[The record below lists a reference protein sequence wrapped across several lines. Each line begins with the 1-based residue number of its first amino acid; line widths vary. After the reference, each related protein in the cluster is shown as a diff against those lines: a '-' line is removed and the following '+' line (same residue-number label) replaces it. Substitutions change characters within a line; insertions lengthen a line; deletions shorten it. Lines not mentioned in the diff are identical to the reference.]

1 MDFFY
6 IEKRRPKVKK
16 GVVRAT
22 ASERTE
28 PSGKEGEALHW
39 FLMSMKI
46 RIMEFYKSHI
56 WIVGF
61 LKLMCFYGVHMQH
74 LGL

>member
-28 PSGKEGEALHW
+28 PSGKGG
-39 FLMSMKI
+39 
-46 RIMEFYKSHI
+46 
-56 WIVGF
+56 VGPSLELWNF
-61 LKLMCFYGVHMQH
+61 ISPTF
-74 LGL
+74 GLLVF